1 MDIAPNGM
9 AIVSETELKYINSK
23 GKQLMAE
30 NKLDANVSSLQKIE
44 NESELINER
53 ENEKTLHTRNGNY
66 VTLQKKQIQFDEQPA
81 DLIVFNDI
89 SYVFEIQ

>member
-66 VTLQKKQIQFDEQPA
+66 VTLQKK
-81 DLIVFNDI
+81 
-89 SYVFEIQ
+89 